1 MSLVKSSYTT
11 AAGEEEESEE
21 ETEEEEPEEESG
33 ASSIHPPPLP
43 RLVADRYRL
52 QGEVGSGS
60 YSEVY
65 AGIDERTGDN
75 VAVKVEWQLAEKGN
89 KLLGEGKFYEAL
101 GLQSGEAPHI
111 RWIGTQGEYN
121 FMVMDLLG
129 PSLDAYF
136 KHCKRFSLK
145 TTLMLATQIIDRLE
159 YVHNC
164 GLLYRDIKPHNFLMG
179 LREDS
184 TRVYIV
190 DFGLA
195 KRYIDKNGRH
205 VSCSSRKRTGVTGTV
220 RYSSINVHEG
230 IEPSRRDDLEAT
242 GYMLIHFLQGDLP
255 WLGLKARSK
264 KSKHKA
270 IGSVKQDTSDEE
282 LCQGLPEEFCK
293 FLQYCKSLLFSEKPN
308 YDYLRGLFLKL
319 FERRGFANDGVFDWD
334 GMCLPPP
341 SERKKVVSCSRDLR
355 KVREK
360 AEKELRLMAPQVRH
374 PPMPPVVE
382 RRAKPQAN
390 SQVEANVA
398 MATRS
403 RSRGKR

>member
-21 ETEEEEPEEESG
+21 ETEEEDPEESE

-52 QGEVGSGS
+52 QGEIGSGS

-65 AGIDERTGDN
+65 LGVDEHSGDN

-101 GLQSGEAPHI
+101 GLHSGEAPHI
-111 RWIGTQGEYN
+111 RWIGSQGEYN

-145 TTLMLATQIIDRLE
+145 TILTLAVQIIDRLE
-159 YVHNC
+159 YVHSC

-179 LREDS
+179 LGEDS
-184 TRVYIV
+184 ARLYIV

-205 VSCSSRKRTGVTGTV
+205 APCSSRKRTGITGTV
-220 RYSSINVHEG
+220 RYSSINIHEG
-230 IEPSRRDDLEAT
+230 VEPSRRDDLEAT
-242 GYMLIHFLQGDLP
+242 GYMLMHFLRGDLP

-270 IGSVKQDTSDEE
+270 ISGVKQDTSDEE
-282 LCQGLPEEFCK
+282 LCRGYPEEFCI
-293 FLQYCKSLLFSEKPN
+293 FLQYCRSLQFSEKPN
-308 YDYLRGLFLKL
+308 YDFLRNLFRKL
-319 FERRGFANDGVFDWD
+319 FEREGFVDDGIFDWT
-334 GMCLPPP
+334 GMSLPPP
-341 SERKKVVSCSRDLR
+341 SERKKMVSCSRDVR
-355 KVREK
+355 KEREK
-360 AEKELRLMAPQVRH
+360 EAKLK
-374 PPMPPVVE
+374 VVE
-382 RRAKPQAN
+382 VVN
-390 SQVEANVA
+390 GTNG
-398 MATRS
+398 TRS
-403 RSRGKR
+403 RSRGRNEKRS

>member
-11 AAGEEEESEE
+11 AAGEPGEEEESEE
-21 ETEEEEPEEESG
+21 ETEESE

-43 RLVADRYRL
+43 QLVAGRYRL
-52 QGEVGSGS
+52 QGEIGSGS

-65 AGIDERTGDN
+65 LGVDDKTGDN

-101 GLQSGEAPHI
+101 GLHSGEAPNI
-111 RWIGTQGEYN
+111 RWIGSQGEYN

-136 KHCKRFSLK
+136 KHCKQFSLK
-145 TTLMLATQIIDRLE
+145 TILALAIQIIDRLE

-184 TRVYIV
+184 ARVYIV

-195 KRYIDKNGRH
+195 KRYVDKTGRH
-205 VSCSSRKRTGVTGTV
+205 VSCSSRRRTGITGTV

-230 IEPSRRDDLEAT
+230 VEPSRRDDLEAT
-242 GYMLIHFLQGDLP
+242 GYMLMHFLRGDLP

-270 IGSVKQDTSDEE
+270 ISSVKQDTSDEE
-282 LCQGLPEEFCK
+282 LCRGYPEEFCV
-293 FLQYCKSLLFSEKPN
+293 FLQYCRSLQFSEKPN
-308 YDYLRGLFLKL
+308 YEFLRNLFRKL
-319 FERRGFANDGVFDWD
+319 FEREGFVDDGIFDWT
-334 GMCLPPP
+334 GMRLPPP
-341 SERKKVVSCSRDLR
+341 SERKKHVSCSRDAR
-355 KVREK
+355 KEREK
-360 AEKELRLMAPQVRH
+360 E
-374 PPMPPVVE
+374 
-382 RRAKPQAN
+382 AN
-390 SQVEANVA
+390 QLQVEVVNG
-398 MATRS
+398 TRS
-403 RSRGKR
+403 RSRGRT